1 MTHKPLNP
9 ILAALNGAVV
19 ALLVCF
25 ALAYIG
31 VLTGFANPTS
41 PAGPR
46 ESLFAAFPRAALN
59 VYAMHHVTLSG
70 SGEVSDVLLG
80 NHRVSDT
87 ITLPLT
93 VWFVIPAIAIFIG
106 GYAAGAGRRGSGT
119 AGVVL
124 PAMLAGIIY
133 AGLLAGIAGMVHA
146 TLDPS
151 AIPAVGDVSFNPH
164 DIALSPD
171 RLSALLFTGLFG
183 LFYAYLGAMIS
194 CRKERIQ
201 DERGVWWGC
210 VKAVI
215 WISAVIQL
223 VMILGFG
230 LWLFRTAPQEQFQG
244 GQRLQF
250 FWMAPTV
257 SGIGYTVVHGL
268 TLTGGLSSEPR
279 VGEPLGGKASLYTG
293 TAVAGMP
300 EQPKPLPDKIRLGA
314 APALVAICAFF
325 IGMLAFVWGTRDG
338 AFPAAFRSTLILAA
352 LVAATA
358 VLCGFG
364 WMGREPG
371 AVVRFTLRLL
381 PDWPVALAAIGF
393 MVFAFIGASF
403 AGLFCKGG
411 RSPVPTP

>member
-9 ILAALNGAVV
+9 ILAALNGAVLAV
-19 ALLVCF
+19 VVCF

-59 VYAMHHVTLSG
+59 VYAMHHVTFSG

-106 GYAAGAGRRGSGT
+106 GYAAGARRKGSGT

-133 AGLLAGIAGMVHA
+133 AGVLAGIAGMVHA
-146 TLDPS
+146 TLHPS

-201 DERGVWWGC
+201 GERGVWWGC
-210 VKAVI
+210 VKAVVLI
-215 WISAVIQL
+215 GFVIQL
-223 VMILGFG
+223 AMMSGFG
-230 LWLFRTAPQEQFQG
+230 WWLSQRAPKAWFQDTSPA
-244 GQRLQF
+244 RLLAL
-250 FWMAPTV
+250 APTV
-257 SGIGYTVVHGL
+257 SGVGYAAMHGL
-268 TLTGGLSSEPR
+268 SLSGSFESPLRPGEGLGAR
-279 VGEPLGGKASLYTG
+279 ANLYTG
-293 TAVAGMP
+293 ISVTRVPRQPEPVPMKIKLIVAGV
-300 EQPKPLPDKIRLGA
+300 A
-314 APALVAICAFF
+314 AFCAL
-325 IGMLAFVWGTRDG
+325 LAGCLAVCWGSRDG
-338 AFPAAFRSTLILAA
+338 AFAAAFRCTVLAGFF
-352 LVAATA
+352 LAATA
-358 VLCGFG
+358 FLCSFG
-364 WMGREPG
+364 WTSREGDAAASLLVQARPG
-371 AVVRFTLRLL
+371 
-381 PDWPVALAAIGF
+381 WPAALSVIGF
-393 MVFAFIGASF
+393 LIFALIGASF

-411 RSPVPTP
+411 RSPVSAP